1 MAVKGKEDWEWK
13 KELDEIRKKK
23 GQERGEREWNS
34 DKQSKRK
41 IEREIESGEI
51 LRLGKKKRAERGQI
65 WVTAATNTIRVKD

>member
-23 GQERGEREWNS
+23 GQERGEREWNL

-41 IEREIESGEI
+41 IVKEIESGEI
-51 LRLGKKKRAERGQI
+51 PRLGKKKRAERSDLS
-65 WVTAATNTIRVKD
+65 NDSY